1 MPIVRIDVME
11 GRPLETLQRLI
22 VQVTE
27 TVAQVLDTPADR
39 VRVIV
44 NEVPPDLWGIGGV
57 PATEAG
63 RAPGV
68 EER

>member
-1 MPIVRIDVME
+1 MRIDLMA
-11 GRPLETLQRLI
+11 GRSRETLQRLI
-22 VQVTE
+22 AQVTE
-27 TVAQVLDTPADR
+27 TVAQVLETPADR

-63 RAPGV
+63 RAPGS